1 MFKNIKCQ
9 VNSEMDKFIRKQ
21 TIINIFDETIN
32 EYSLNL
38 IKLSAKLS
46 FREN

>member
-1 MFKNIKCQ
+1 MFENIKCQ
-9 VNSEMDKFIRKQ
+9 VKSEMDKLIKKK

-38 IKLSAKLS
+38 INLRVKLL
-46 FREN
+46 F